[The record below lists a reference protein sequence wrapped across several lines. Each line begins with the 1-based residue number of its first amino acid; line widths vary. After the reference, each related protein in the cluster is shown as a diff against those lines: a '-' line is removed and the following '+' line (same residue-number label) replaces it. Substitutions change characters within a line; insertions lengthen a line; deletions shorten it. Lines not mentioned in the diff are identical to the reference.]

1 MIYRVLSNL
10 KNNGRTYTRREKI
23 ELDEDIAN
31 ALVEDG
37 VLQRI
42 RQVEPEPEPEPEP
55 EVRPE
60 PKVKE
65 ESNKE

>member
-23 ELDEDIAN
+23 ELDEDIAD

-42 RQVEPEPEPEPEP
+42 RQVEPE
-55 EVRPE
+55 VK
-60 PKVKE
+60 PKVKPE
-65 ESNKE
+65 TDRVKV